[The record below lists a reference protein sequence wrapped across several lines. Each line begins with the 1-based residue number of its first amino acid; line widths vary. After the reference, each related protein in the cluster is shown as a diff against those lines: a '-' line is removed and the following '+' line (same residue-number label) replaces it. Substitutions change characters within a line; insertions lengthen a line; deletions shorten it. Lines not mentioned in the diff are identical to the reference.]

1 VARVV
6 PCAEPVFD
14 ESERNLVERGRP
26 RGDSPPPRGGS
37 GAGHEG
43 ARAAEPLDASGAEPL
58 DASAPRGG
66 PQSLRQLCGARALR
80 EAWRGASSPAKNSL
94 GEATPDSRSALG
106 VRRSSERPERGGGGS
121 TKRLRRRRGTQG
133 VSRVARVVPCAEPV
147 FDESE
152 RNLVQRG
159 RPRGDSPPPRGGSG
173 AGHEGAQR
181 ERRGSRRCAK
191 GAARVTKGE
200 RKHRGPPQPGRAAW
214 IHVGVEVP
222 QPFAAA
228 AFSLAFLAK
237 AVRLSALARRVD
249 LRPFTCGPSSPPTSC
264 STTRSV
270 ASPRRRLSSF
280 TMRV

>member
-1 VARVV
+1 MAQACRSQGRLGASVAEPLDASAPWRPSPWRPRRLGGGLSRSDSFAGHVRCAKHDAPGQAPQRTRLVRPPPSRCRLRAPHEAREGCPGWQRAV
-6 PCAEPVFD
+6 PRAEPVFD

-26 RGDSPPPRGGS
+26 RGDSPPLRGGS

-43 ARAAEPLDASGAEPL
+43 EE
-58 DASAPRGG
+58 
-66 PQSLRQLCGARALR
+66 
-80 EAWRGASSPAKNSL
+80 
-94 GEATPDSRSALG
+94 
-106 VRRSSERPERGGGGS
+106 
-121 TKRLRRRRGTQG
+121 
-133 VSRVARVVPCAEPV
+133 
-147 FDESE
+147 
-152 RNLVQRG
+152 
-159 RPRGDSPPPRGGSG
+159 
-173 AGHEGAQR
+173 
-181 ERRGSRRCAK
+181 
-191 GAARVTKGE
+191 
-200 RKHRGPPQPGRAAW
+200 KHRGPPQPGRAAW
-214 IHVGVEVP
+214 IHVGVEAP